1 MQEIRMWPFL
11 APRRSYQ
18 HMAVPRGATAR
29 AFAGERGVRMVC
41 SASQACLLLPYRGV
55 PLRTDYRS
63 HAHLPEFTRREA
75 QNRQMGAPTYCPSC
89 PLESLQAGHEVC
101 PSHDQRYAPRL

>member
-29 AFAGERGVRMVC
+29 AFAGER
-41 SASQACLLLPYRGV
+41 SADGLQCFSGLPPSTVSWGAALMLTYLSSREGR
-55 PLRTDYRS
+55 LRTDRWEHPPTVLHVLLNHS
-63 HAHLPEFTRREA
+63 RRDMKSVRRMIRGMHL
-75 QNRQMGAPTYCPSC
+75 GYS
-89 PLESLQAGHEVC
+89 AGF
-101 PSHDQRYAPRL
+101 

>member
-29 AFAGERGVRMVC
+29 AFAGERSADGLQCFSGLPPSTVSWGAIAHGISLSC
-41 SASQACLLLPYRGV
+41 SL
-55 PLRTDYRS
+55 T
-63 HAHLPEFTRREA
+63 
-75 QNRQMGAPTYCPSC
+75 
-89 PLESLQAGHEVC
+89 
-101 PSHDQRYAPRL
+101 